1 MRNDFENMKSPFL
14 DEEIRPAVEPG
25 KDWQPPVA
33 RLVNESPFRRVFEHS
48 HTTSTEPEELEDE
61 TEEFRDGLETAND
74 SLVWELIEEVD
85 YSDFEVNEDEP
96 TGPIEDSELDPAL
109 VDLAEKTIAREVA
122 LIEHQAPS
130 RWTSCFSASDI
141 ARVQTGV
148 PRQRGSRRCQQ
159 RRSMQLYRHAQ
170 RRPRTT
176 PTDKA
181 QGEPCAHQE
190 QSASS
195 DGGSH
200 HRDD

>member
-141 ARVQTGV
+141 ARVQQV
-148 PRQRGSRRCQQ
+148 
-159 RRSMQLYRHAQ
+159 YRDNVVAAGANSV
-170 RRPRTT
+170 
-176 PTDKA
+176 D
-181 QGEPCAHQE
+181 
-190 QSASS
+190 
-195 DGGSH
+195 
-200 HRDD
+200 